1 MLDHDSE
8 KGAPMTTNDDL
19 REECVAFALA
29 TGMVDLDNSQA
40 GIEKAARR
48 ARHARRRGSRALK
61 GM

>member
-1 MLDHDSE
+1 MLDQHDE
-8 KGAPMTTNDDL
+8 KGATMFKPGYED
-19 REECVAFALA
+19 ECMAFALA

-48 ARHARRRGSRALK
+48 ARHARRRGTRALK

>member
-1 MLDHDSE
+1 MFKPGYED
-8 KGAPMTTNDDL
+8 
-19 REECVAFALA
+19 ECMAFALA

-48 ARHARRRGSRALK
+48 ARHARRRGTRALK

>member
-1 MLDHDSE
+1 
-8 KGAPMTTNDDL
+8 MTTNDDL